1 MPVKQV
7 VSIVPMY
14 IGSQFRH
21 PILQPL
27 RQVQQQSERPSLF
40 SSSRNPYRPT
50 VESEGYGD
58 NKLTAVGKA
67 FSSLL
72 FDSICESLEHALGPD
87 VVQILVS
94 KGLLDNS
101 NNPEKFEGQLR
112 SIFFDGAK
120 VLERLIIKDLYRKLG
135 IPYNSDTGFDFEKS
149 IETAKETCLSL
160 ADQVMSE

>member
-1 MPVKQV
+1 M
-7 VSIVPMY
+7 
-14 IGSQFRH
+14 
-21 PILQPL
+21 
-27 RQVQQQSERPSLF
+27 
-40 SSSRNPYRPT
+40 
-50 VESEGYGD
+50 
-58 NKLTAVGKA
+58 TAVGKA

-94 KGLLDNS
+94 KRLLDNS
-101 NNPEKFEGQLR
+101 NNPEKFEAQLR

-135 IPYNSDTGFDFEKS
+135 ISHNSDAGFDFERS
-149 IETAKETCLSL
+149 IEIAKETCLSL